1 MNIQFSKMHGLGND
15 FMVID
20 GINQSV
26 SLTSEMIAG
35 WANRHFGIGFDQL
48 LLVERPESDIAMFK
62 YRIFNA
68 DGDEVAQCG
77 NGARCF
83 ARFVREKGLTD
94 ATIIPVETNNGLLV
108 LKVIDDERVQVNM
121 GIPNFEPKKI
131 PFNRDQ
137 RSAQYQIK
145 LDELILNISALSIGN
160 PHAVMLVDDVDTA
173 AVETIGPAVEA
184 HEDFPQ
190 RVNVGFMQII
200 DRNHFK
206 LRVYERGSGETMA
219 CGSGACAAMAAG
231 QMLGLLDTQA
241 TATLRGGDLIL
252 DWQGQGKPVMMTGN
266 TAMVYQGE
274 ITV

>member
-1 MNIQFSKMHGLGND
+1 MHGLGND

-48 LLVERPESDIAMFK
+48 LLVERPESDTAMFK

-94 ATIIPVETNNGLLV
+94 ATTIPVETNNGLLV

-137 RSAQYQIK
+137 RSTHYQIE
-145 LDELILNISALSIGN
+145 LDELILNICALSIGN

>member
-1 MNIQFSKMHGLGND
+1 MKIQFSKMHGLGND

-20 GINQSV
+20 GINQTV
-26 SLTSEMIAG
+26 SLTPELIAL
-35 WANRHFGIGFDQL
+35 WADRHFGIGFDQL
-48 LLVERPESDIAMFK
+48 LLVQSPESDSAMFK

-68 DGDEVAQCG
+68 DGDEVSQCG

-94 ATIIPVETNNGLLV
+94 ATIIPVETNNGLLE
-108 LKVIDDERVQVNM
+108 LKVIDDEQVLVNM
-121 GIPNFEPKKI
+121 GIPNFEPLNI
-131 PFNRDQ
+131 PMNRDQ
-137 RSAQYQIK
+137 RAAQYQIK
-145 LDELILNISALSIGN
+145 LDEIVISISALSIGN
-160 PHAVMLVDDVDTA
+160 PHAVMLVDNVDTA
-173 AVETIGPAVEA
+173 AVETIGPTVES
-184 HEDFPQ
+184 HEDFPE
-190 RVNVGFMQII
+190 RVNVGFLQII

-231 QMLGLLDTQA
+231 QMLGLLDTRA

-252 DWQGQGKPVMMTGN
+252 DWQGEGRPVMMTGS